1 MTHAGTTRLAVDIGG
16 TFTDVALAHG
26 DKIVTHKVP
35 TTPAAPENGVM
46 SGVKTVLSAADVVP
60 EAVGLILHGTTL
72 TTNAIIERKGAR
84 TALIVSEGFR
94 DSVEMA
100 YENRFQQ
107 YDINVEKPTPLVPRY
122 LRWPVRERMS
132 AKGIPVITLDEER
145 VMALSPEIVRYGIES
160 IAVGFLHSYAND
172 AHERRVGEILR
183 DAHPDIPVT
192 LSSEVCPEIR
202 EYERLS
208 TACANAY
215 VQPIMARY
223 LGALAECLRGHALTC
238 PLLMMMSS
246 GGLTTLET
254 AIRFPVRL
262 VESGPAG
269 GAILASRI
277 AAERGLD
284 RVLSFDMGG
293 TTAKICLIDN
303 GAPQTARSFEVARAY
318 RFTKGSGLPL
328 SIPVIKMVEIGAGGG
343 SIARVDSLGRV
354 RVGPDSAGATPGPAC
369 YGGGGIDATV
379 TDADLM
385 LGRIDAADFAG
396 GDMPLATDK
405 AAEALGDSLGEALEM
420 TPALAAFALSEVVE
434 ETMAS
439 AARVHAVELGKD
451 MAGRTLVAFGGA
463 APLHAAQLVD
473 KLGMDEVVV
482 PADAGVGSAIG
493 FLKAPIAYEI
503 VRSQFDCLSRFDAT
517 AAQRL
522 LGEMRATAEAVV
534 RLGAPEAT
542 LRASSSAQ
550 MRYHGQG
557 HEISVAV
564 PDPFC
569 ADTLHE
575 AFEAAYR
582 RHYGRTIPGVDI
594 EVLTWTLELATE
606 VEAPAPVSRQPACEA
621 GKPETTKALF
631 DCQRTAFVD
640 AAFYRRDK
648 LRPGTCLMG
657 PALIAEV
664 QTTTVV
670 PTGFEASID
679 SAGAIVMRRHEQG
692 EEA

>member
-26 DKIVTHKVP
+26 DEIVTHKVP
-35 TTPAAPENGVM
+35 TTPATPEDGVM
-46 SGVKTVLSAADVVP
+46 SGVETVLAAANVPP
-60 EAVGLILHGTTL
+60 EAVGLVLHGTTL

-107 YDINVEKPTPLVPRY
+107 YDINVEKPAPLVPRY

-132 AKGIPVITLDEER
+132 AKGIPVTTLDEER

-183 DAHPDIPVT
+183 DAHPDIPLT

-215 VQPIMARY
+215 VQPVMARY
-223 LGALAECLRGHALTC
+223 LGALAECLRGHGLTC

-293 TTAKICLIDN
+293 TTAKICLIDD

-328 SIPVIKMVEIGAGGG
+328 NIPVIKMVEIGAGGG

-354 RVGPDSAGATPGPAC
+354 RVGPDSAGAAPGPAC

-385 LGRIDAADFAG
+385 LGRIDAAGFAG
-396 GDMPLATDK
+396 GDMPLAAGK
-405 AAEALGDSLGEALEM
+405 AAEALGDSLGETLEV
-420 TPALAAFALSEVVE
+420 TPALAAFAVSEVVE

-503 VRSQFDCLSRFDAT
+503 VRSQFDCLSRFNAD

-522 LGEMRATAEAVV
+522 LGEMRAAAEAVV

-564 PDPFC
+564 PDRLC

-631 DCQRTAFVD
+631 DCRRTAFVD

>member
-1 MTHAGTTRLAVDIGG
+1 MTHAETTRLAVDIGG

-26 DKIVTHKVP
+26 DEIVTHKVP
-35 TTPAAPENGVM
+35 TTPAAPEDGVM
-46 SGVKTVLSAADVVP
+46 SGVETVLAAADVSP
-60 EAVGLILHGTTL
+60 EAVGLVLHGTTL

-107 YDINVEKPTPLVPRY
+107 YDINIEKPAPLVPRY

-132 AKGIPVITLDEER
+132 AKGIPVTTLDEAR
-145 VMALSPEIVRYGIES
+145 VMALSPEIVRYCIES

-202 EYERLS
+202 EYGRLS

-215 VQPIMARY
+215 VQPVMARY
-223 LGALAECLRGHALTC
+223 LGALAERLRGHGLTC

-293 TTAKICLIDN
+293 TTAKICLIDD

-354 RVGPDSAGATPGPAC
+354 RVGPDSAGAAPGPAC
-369 YGGGGIDATV
+369 YGGGGVDATV
-379 TDADLM
+379 TDADLV

-396 GDMPLATDK
+396 GDMPLAADK
-405 AAEALGDSLGEALEM
+405 AAEALGDSLGETLEM
-420 TPALAAFALSEVVE
+420 TPPLAAFAVSEVVE

-482 PADAGVGSAIG
+482 PANAGVGSAIG

-503 VRSQFDCLSRFDAT
+503 VRSQFDCLSRFDAD
-517 AAQRL
+517 AALRL
-522 LGEMRATAEAVV
+522 LGEMRAAAEGVV

-564 PDPFC
+564 PDPLC
-569 ADTLHE
+569 ADALHE

-606 VEAPAPVSRQPACEA
+606 VEAPAPVSRLPACEA

-631 DCQRTAFVD
+631 DCERTAFVD

-648 LRPGTCLMG
+648 LRPGTCLAG

-670 PTGFEASID
+670 PAGFEASID
-679 SAGAIVMRRHEQG
+679 SAGAIVMRRQGQG

>member
-1 MTHAGTTRLAVDIGG
+1 MTENGTVRLAVDIGG
-16 TFTDVALAHG
+16 TFTDVALERGG
-26 DKIVTHKVP
+26 DIVARKVP
-35 TTPAAPENGVM
+35 TTPAAPEDGVM
-46 SGVKTVLSAADVVP
+46 DGLAAVLAAAAVAP
-60 EAVGLILHGTTL
+60 GEVGLVLHGTTL
-72 TTNAIIERKGAR
+72 ATNAIIERKGAR

-107 YDINVEKPTPLVPRY
+107 YDINVEKPAPLVPRH

-132 AKGIPVITLDEER
+132 AKGLPVTALDEAS
-145 VMALSPEIVRYGIES
+145 VAALSPEIASHGIES
-160 IAVGFLHSYAND
+160 IAVGLLHSYAND
-172 AHERRVGEILR
+172 THERRVGGLLR
-183 DAHPDIPVT
+183 AAHPDIPVT
-192 LSSEVCPEIR
+192 LSSDVCPEIR

-215 VQPIMARY
+215 VQPVMARY
-223 LGALAECLRGHALTC
+223 LGALAERLRGHGLAC

-254 AIRFPVRL
+254 AMRFPARL

-269 GAILASRI
+269 GAILASRL

-293 TTAKICLIDN
+293 TTAKICLIDD

-328 SIPVIKMVEIGAGGG
+328 RIPVIEMVEIGAGGG

-354 RVGPDSAGATPGPAC
+354 RIGPDSAGAVPGPAC
-369 YGGGGIDATV
+369 YGGGGVDATV
-379 TDADLM
+379 TDADLA
-385 LGRIDAADFAG
+385 LGRIDAAGFAG
-396 GDMPLATDK
+396 GDMPLAADK
-405 AAEALGDSLGEALEM
+405 AEAALSGSLGEALDM
-420 TPALAAFALSEVVE
+420 TPPLAAFAISEVVE

-451 MAGRTLVAFGGA
+451 TGGRTLVAFGGA
-463 APLHAAQLVD
+463 APLHAAQLAE
-473 KLGMDEVVV
+473 KLGMDEVVI
-482 PADAGVGSAIG
+482 PADAGVGSAVG
-493 FLKAPIAYEI
+493 FLKAPIAYEV
-503 VRSQFDCLSRFDAT
+503 VRSQFGLLSAFNGE

-522 LGEMRATAEAVV
+522 LAEMRAVAEVVV
-534 RLGAPEAT
+534 RLGAPD
-542 LRASSSAQ
+542 ASLHESGSAQ
-550 MRYHGQG
+550 MRYNGQG
-557 HEISVAV
+557 HEISVDV
-564 PDPFC
+564 PDPLT
-569 ADTLHE
+569 AEALRE

-582 RHYGRTIPGVDI
+582 RHYGRSIPGVDI

-606 VEAPAPVSRQPACEA
+606 ADAPALVADQPPHEA
-621 GKPETTKALF
+621 TSDAATRPLF
-631 DCQRTAFVD
+631 DRARAAFVE
-640 AAFYRRDK
+640 AAFYRRAD
-648 LRPGTCLMG
+648 LSPGAHLAG
-657 PALIAEV
+657 PALIAEA

-670 PTGFEASID
+670 PAGFTASID
-679 SAGAIVMRRHEQG
+679 GAGAIIMRRQAQG